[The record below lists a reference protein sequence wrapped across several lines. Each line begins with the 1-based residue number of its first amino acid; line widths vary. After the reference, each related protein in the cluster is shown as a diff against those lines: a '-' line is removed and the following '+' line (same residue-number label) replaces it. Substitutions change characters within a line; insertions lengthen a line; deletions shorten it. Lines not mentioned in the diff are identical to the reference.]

1 MPSSLTT
8 SSKITHNIFKGILA
22 LPRPVKRSILIAADS
37 LLLIGALWLSFSLRL
52 DNWYWPLGGVNNP
65 IVLLVLFAPVFA
77 VPVFSHFGL
86 YRAIIRYLGMRAVWS
101 IVKAVMVYAALW
113 GLVTFLSGVQ
123 GVPRSVVPIN
133 AMVAVLAVGGSRM
146 FARWLLRKIEDSV
159 NIKHAR
165 GGAGADAVVP
175 NQSRVVIFGA
185 GAAGRQLAVGL
196 GQSRECILLAFVD
209 DGIELH
215 GRDLM
220 GVPIISQEKLQDFA
234 VSHHVDDILLAMP
247 SITRKQR
254 SVIIEHLRPLNLRI
268 RTLPGLIAMAQGKA
282 DYADLHDLDINDL
295 LAREPAEADE
305 VMLQQ
310 QVSGKTVMVTG
321 AGGSIGSELCRQI
334 LQRKPKVLL
343 LFELSEFS
351 LYTLHNELLD
361 TLHHLNKEKPNHV
374 AVGLVPTIIPLL
386 GSVADESRVS
396 DIILTWKPN
405 IIYHAA
411 AVKHVPIV
419 EHNIAECVKNNVLG
433 TLVMSKVAIE
443 RQVERFILVSTD
455 KAVNPTN
462 AMGASKRCC
471 ELILQALAAEQNLLF
486 EPMWDGKSS
495 ASIPRATQLAMVRF
509 GNVLGSSGSVVPHFR
524 LQIAQGGPITLTH
537 QDITRYFMTIPE
549 AAQLVIQTGAMAGG
563 AIKDIGAGLGADISD
578 DVSDYRKR
586 RVSSEA
592 EVYVLDMGEPVKI
605 IDLAHRMVQLSGFR
619 VKDENSPEGD
629 IAIEVVGLRP
639 GEKLYEELLI
649 GNNPQTT
656 QHPRIMKANEKF
668 LPWCELQPMI
678 TTLRMA
684 AANSDVMMIRSMLQQ
699 LVPEYQPDEKVVDW
713 VYREQIAQAD
723 KLEC

>member
-1 MPSSLTT
+1 MR
-8 SSKITHNIFKGILA
+8 IFFKHILA
-22 LPRPVKRSILIAADS
+22 IPRPAKRSILIAADS
-37 LLLIGALWLSFSLRL
+37 VLLIGALWLSFSLRL
-52 DNWYWPLGGVNNP
+52 DNWYWPRGGVNNP
-65 IVLLVLFAPVFA
+65 VVLLVLFAPVFA
-77 VPVFSHFGL
+77 VPVFFHFGL

-101 IVKAVMVYAALW
+101 IVKAVMVYTALW
-113 GLVTFLSGVQ
+113 GVVVFLSGVQ

-133 AMVAVLAVGGSRM
+133 AMVTLLAVGGSRM

-159 NIKHAR
+159 HIKNAKR
-165 GGAGADAVVP
+165 LTGADAVVHH
-175 NQSRVVIFGA
+175 QSRVVIFGA

-196 GQSRECILLAFVD
+196 GQSRECVLLAFVD

-220 GVPIISQEKLQDFA
+220 DVPIISQDKLQNFV
-234 VSHHVDDILLAMP
+234 VSHQVDDILLAMP

-254 SVIIEHLRPLNLRI
+254 SVIIERLRPLNVRI

-282 DYADLHDLDINDL
+282 DYVDLHDLDINDL
-295 LAREPAEADE
+295 LAREPAEPDE

-310 QVSGKTVMVTG
+310 QVTGKTVMVTG

-361 TLHHLNKEKPNHV
+361 TLHHLTNEKRNHG

-396 DIILTWKPN
+396 DVILTWNPN

-433 TLVMSKVAIE
+433 TLVMAKVALE

-471 ELILQALAAEQNLLF
+471 ELILQALAAEQNPSF
-486 EPMWDGKSS
+486 EPMWDGKPS
-495 ASIPRATQLAMVRF
+495 AQVASTTQLAMVRF
-509 GNVLGSSGSVVPHFR
+509 GNVLGSSGSVVPYFR
-524 LQIAQGGPITLTH
+524 QQIAQGGPITLTH
-537 QDITRYFMTIPE
+537 QDIIRYFMTIPE
-549 AAQLVIQTGAMAGG
+549 AAQLVMQTGAMAGG
-563 AIKDIGAGLGADISD
+563 SIKGIGGRIN
-578 DVSDYRKR
+578 
-586 RVSSEA
+586 SEA
-592 EVYVLDMGEPVKI
+592 EVYVLDMGDPVKI
-605 IDLAHRMVQLSGFR
+605 IDLARRMVELSGFR
-619 VKDENSPEGD
+619 VKDETSPEGD

-649 GNNPQTT
+649 GNNPQAT

-668 LPWCELQPMI
+668 LPWSELQPMI
-678 TTLRMA
+678 TTLKIA
-684 AANSDVMMIRSMLQQ
+684 AVHGDVLMIRSMLQL
-699 LVPEYQPDEKVVDW
+699 LVPEYQPDENVADW
-713 VYREQIAQAD
+713 VYREQITQ
-723 KLEC
+723 L

>member
-1 MPSSLTT
+1 MHT
-8 SSKITHNIFKGILA
+8 IFKGILA
-22 LPRPVKRSILIAADS
+22 IPRPAKRSILIAADS
-37 LLLIGALWLSFSLRL
+37 VLLIGALWLSFSLRL
-52 DNWYWPLGGVNNP
+52 DNWYWPRGGVNNP

-77 VPVFSHFGL
+77 VPVFAHFGL

-101 IVKAVMVYAALW
+101 IVKAVVVYAALW
-113 GLVTFLSGVQ
+113 GLVAFLSGVQ

-159 NIKHAR
+159 RIKQVR
-165 GGAGADAVVP
+165 GGAGADAVVYH
-175 NQSRVVIFGA
+175 QTRVVIFGA

-220 GVPIISQEKLQDFA
+220 GVPIISKEKLPAFV
-234 VSHHVDDILLAMP
+234 VSHEVDDILLAMP
-247 SITRKQR
+247 SISRKQR
-254 SVIIEHLRPLNLRI
+254 SVIIEHLRSLKVRI

-295 LAREPAEADE
+295 LAREPAEPDE
-305 VMLQQ
+305 VLLQE
-310 QVSGKTVMVTG
+310 QVTGKTVMVTG

-343 LFELSEFS
+343 LFELSEFA

-361 TLHHLNKEKPNHV
+361 TLHYLTNEQRNNG
-374 AVGLVPTIIPLL
+374 AVGLVATIIPLL
-386 GSVADESRVS
+386 GSVADENRVS
-396 DIILTWKPN
+396 DVILTWNPN

-433 TLVMSKVAIE
+433 TLVMAKVAIE

-471 ELILQALAAEQNLLF
+471 ELILQALAAEQNPSF
-486 EPMWDGKSS
+486 EPMWDGKPS
-495 ASIPRATQLAMVRF
+495 AQVPRTTQLAMVRF
-509 GNVLGSSGSVVPHFR
+509 GNVLGSSGSVVPYFR
-524 LQIAQGGPITLTH
+524 QQIAQGGPITLTH
-537 QDITRYFMTIPE
+537 QDIIRYFMTIPE
-549 AAQLVIQTGAMAGG
+549 AAQLVMQTGAMAGG
-563 AIKDIGAGLGADISD
+563 SSMAGSAGIAGGASKGIGAAVGAHIGAGIRNS
-578 DVSDYRKR
+578 

-605 IDLAHRMVQLSGFR
+605 IDLARRMVELSGFR

-649 GNNPQTT
+649 GNNPQAT

-668 LPWCELQPMI
+668 LPWSELQPMI
-678 TTLRMA
+678 TTLRIA
-684 AANSDVMMIRSMLQQ
+684 AVNGDVMMIRSMLQL

-713 VYREQIAQAD
+713 VYSEQIAQAG
-723 KLEC
+723 KLER

>member
-1 MPSSLTT
+1 MGSIFRAILTIPGRA
-8 SSKITHNIFKGILA
+8 KC
-22 LPRPVKRSILIAADS
+22 SILIAADS
-37 LLLIGALWLSFSLRL
+37 VLLIGALWLSFSLRL
-52 DNWYWPLGGVNNP
+52 DNWYWPRGGVNNP

-77 VPVFSHFGL
+77 VPVFAHFGL
-86 YRAIIRYLGMRAVWS
+86 YRAIIRYLGMTAAWS
-101 IVKAVMVYAALW
+101 IVKAVMIYAALW
-113 GLVTFLSGVQ
+113 GLVAFLSGVQ

-159 NIKHAR
+159 RIKHAN
-165 GGAGADAVVP
+165 GDAGAGAVVSH
-175 NQSRVVIFGA
+175 QSRVVIFGA

-220 GVPIISQEKLQDFA
+220 GVPIISQEKLQDF
-234 VSHHVDDILLAMP
+234 VVRHQVDDILLAMP

-254 SVIIEHLRPLNLRI
+254 SVILEHLRPLNVRI

-295 LAREPAEADE
+295 LAREPAEPDE
-305 VMLQQ
+305 VMLQE
-310 QVSGKTVMVTG
+310 QVTGKTVMVTG

-361 TLHHLNKEKPNHV
+361 TLHYLTNEQRNNG

-386 GSVADESRVS
+386 GSVADENRVS
-396 DIILTWKPN
+396 DVILTWKPN

-433 TLVMSKVAIE
+433 TLVMAKVAIE

-471 ELILQALAAEQNLLF
+471 ELILQALAAEQTPSF
-486 EPMWDGKSS
+486 EPMWDGKPS
-495 ASIPRATQLAMVRF
+495 AQVARTTQLAMVRF
-509 GNVLGSSGSVVPHFR
+509 GNVLGSSGSVVPYFR
-524 LQIAQGGPITLTH
+524 QQIAQGGPITLTH
-537 QDITRYFMTIPE
+537 QDIIRYFMTIPE
-549 AAQLVIQTGAMAGG
+549 AAQLVMQTGAMAGNSSMAG
-563 AIKDIGAGLGADISD
+563 STSKGIGAHIGDSKI
-578 DVSDYRKR
+578 
-586 RVSSEA
+586 SSEA

-605 IDLAHRMVQLSGFR
+605 IDLARRMVELSGFR

-668 LPWCELQPMI
+668 LPWSELQPMI
-678 TTLRMA
+678 TTLRTA
-684 AANSDVMMIRSMLQQ
+684 AVNGDVMMVRGMLQL

-713 VYREQIAQAD
+713 VYKEQIAQAG
-723 KLEC
+723 KLED

>member
-1 MPSSLTT
+1 MHTF
-8 SSKITHNIFKGILA
+8 FKSILSI
-22 LPRPVKRSILIAADS
+22 PRPAKCSILIVADTV
-37 LLLIGALWLSFSLRL
+37 LLIGALWLSFSLRL
-52 DNWYWPLGGVNNP
+52 DNWYWPRGGVNNP
-65 IVLLVLFAPVFA
+65 IVLLVLFAPVFG
-77 VPVFSHFGL
+77 VPVFAHFGL
-86 YRAIIRYLGMRAVWS
+86 YRAIIRYLSMRAVWS
-101 IVKAVMVYAALW
+101 IVKAVMVYSALW
-113 GLVTFLSGVQ
+113 GLVAFLSGVV

-133 AMVAVLAVGGSRM
+133 TMVALLCIGGSRM

-159 NIKHAR
+159 HIKNVNR
-165 GGAGADAVVP
+165 RTGADAVVHH
-175 NQSRVVIFGA
+175 QSRVVIFGA
-185 GAAGRQLAVGL
+185 GSAGRQLAVGL
-196 GQSRECILLAFVD
+196 GQSRECVLLAFVD
-209 DGIELH
+209 DGIELQ

-220 GVPIISQEKLQDFA
+220 GMPIISQEKLQDFV
-234 VSHHVDDILLAMP
+234 VSHQVDDILLAMP

-254 SVIIEHLRPLNLRI
+254 SVIIEQLRPLNVRI
-268 RTLPGLIAMAQGKA
+268 RTLPGLIAMAKGKA

-295 LAREPAEADE
+295 LAREPAEPDE
-305 VMLQQ
+305 AMLQQ
-310 QVSGKTVMVTG
+310 QVTGKTVMVTG

-361 TLHHLNKEKPNHV
+361 TLHLLTNEKRNHG

-433 TLVMSKVAIE
+433 TLVMAKVAIE

-471 ELILQALAAEQNLLF
+471 ELMLQALAAEQNPSF
-486 EPMWDGKSS
+486 EPMWDGKPS
-495 ASIPRATQLAMVRF
+495 AIIPRTTQLAMVRF
-509 GNVLGSSGSVVPHFR
+509 GNVLGSSGSVVPYFR
-524 LQIAQGGPITLTH
+524 QQIAQGGPITLTH
-537 QDITRYFMTIPE
+537 QDIIRYFMTIPE
-549 AAQLVIQTGAMAGG
+549 AAQLVMQTGAMAGG
-563 AIKDIGAGLGADISD
+563 SLLADDACMADGTSKGIGAG
-578 DVSDYRKR
+578 VSDYREGK
-586 RVSSEA
+586 VSSEA

-605 IDLAHRMVQLSGFR
+605 IDLARRMVELSGFR
-619 VKDENSPEGD
+619 VKDKNLPGGD

-668 LPWCELQPMI
+668 LPWSELQPMI
-678 TTLRMA
+678 ATLRIA
-684 AANSDVMMIRSMLQQ
+684 AVNGDVMMIRSMLQQ
-699 LVPEYQPDEKVVDW
+699 LVPEYRPDEKVVDW

>member
-1 MPSSLTT
+1 M
-8 SSKITHNIFKGILA
+8 HNIFKVILA
-22 LPRPVKRSILIAADS
+22 IPRSVKRSILIAADS
-37 LLLIGALWLSFSLRL
+37 VLLIGALWLSFSLRL
-52 DNWYWPLGGVNNP
+52 DNWYWPSGGVNNP
-65 IVLLVLFAPVFA
+65 IILLVLFSPVFA
-77 VPVFSHFGL
+77 VPVFAHFGL

-113 GLVTFLSGVQ
+113 GLVAFLSGVE
-123 GVPRSVVPIN
+123 GVPRSVVLIN
-133 AMVAVLAVGGSRM
+133 AMVTALCIGGSRM

-159 NIKHAR
+159 LIRHVK
-165 GGAGADAVVP
+165 GGAGADAVVYH
-175 NQSRVVIFGA
+175 QSQVVIFGA
-185 GAAGRQLAVGL
+185 GSAGRQLAVGL
-196 GQSRECILLAFVD
+196 GQSRECMLLAFVD
-209 DGIELH
+209 DGIELQ

-220 GVPIISQEKLQDFA
+220 GVPILSQEKLQDFV
-234 VSHHVDDILLAMP
+234 VSHQVDDILLAMP

-254 SVIIEHLRPLNLRI
+254 SLIIEHLRPLNVRI
-268 RTLPGLIAMAQGKA
+268 RTLPGLIAMAQGKV

-295 LAREPAEADE
+295 LAREPAEPDE

-310 QVSGKTVMVTG
+310 QVSGKTIMVTG

-351 LYTLHNELLD
+351 LYTLHNELLN
-361 TLHHLNKEKPNHV
+361 TLHYLTSENRNHS
-374 AVGLVPTIIPLL
+374 AVGLVTTIIPLL
-386 GSVADESRVS
+386 GSVSDENRVS
-396 DIILTWKPN
+396 DVILTWKPN

-433 TLVMSKVAIE
+433 TLVIAKVAIE

-471 ELILQALAAEQNLLF
+471 ELILQALAAEQNPSF

-495 ASIPRATQLAMVRF
+495 ASIPRTTQLAMVRF
-509 GNVLGSSGSVVPHFR
+509 GNVLGSSGSVVPYFR
-524 LQIAQGGPITLTH
+524 QQIAQGGPITLTH
-537 QDITRYFMTIPE
+537 QDIIRYFMTIPE
-549 AAQLVIQTGAMAGG
+549 AAQLVMQTGAMAGTPNKG
-563 AIKDIGAGLGADISD
+563 IGTGISADIRGGD
-578 DVSDYRKR
+578 G

-605 IDLAHRMVQLSGFR
+605 IDLAHRMIELSGFR
-619 VKDENSPEGD
+619 VKDENTPEGD
-629 IAIEVVGLRP
+629 IVIEVVGLRP

-668 LPWCELQPMI
+668 LPWSELQPMI
-678 TTLRMA
+678 TTLRIA
-684 AANSDVMMIRSMLQQ
+684 AVNGDVMMIRSMLQQ
-699 LVPEYQPDEKVVDW
+699 LVPEYRPDENVVDW

>member
-1 MPSSLTT
+1 M
-8 SSKITHNIFKGILA
+8 HNFFKGILA
-22 LPRPVKRSILIAADS
+22 TPRPVKRSILIAADS
-37 LLLIGALWLSFSLRL
+37 VLLIGVLWLSFSLSL
-52 DNWYWPLGGVNNP
+52 DNWYWPRGGANNP

-77 VPVFSHFGL
+77 VPVFAHFGL

-113 GLVTFLSGVQ
+113 GLVALLSGVQ
-123 GVPRSVVPIN
+123 GVPRSAVLIN

-159 NIKHAR
+159 RIKQVR
-165 GGAGADAVVP
+165 GRAGADAVAYHP
-175 NQSRVVIFGA
+175 TRVVVFGA

-196 GQSRECILLAFVD
+196 GQSDECILLAFVD
-209 DGIELH
+209 DDIELH

-220 GVPIISQEKLQDFA
+220 GVPIIPKEKLPGF
-234 VSHHVDDILLAMP
+234 VISHEVDDILLAMP

-254 SVIIEHLRPLNLRI
+254 SVIIEHLRPLNIRI

-282 DYADLHDLDINDL
+282 DYEDLHDLDINDL
-295 LAREPAEADE
+295 LAREPAEPDE
-305 VMLQQ
+305 VMLQE
-310 QVSGKTVMVTG
+310 QVTGKTVMVTG
-321 AGGSIGSELCRQI
+321 AGGSIGGELCRQI

-343 LFELSEFS
+343 LFELSEFA

-361 TLHHLNKEKPNHV
+361 TLDYLANEQSNND
-374 AVGLVPTIIPLL
+374 AVGLVPTIISLL
-386 GSVADESRVS
+386 GSVADENRVS
-396 DIILTWKPN
+396 DVILTWNPS

-433 TLVMSKVAIE
+433 TLVMAKVAIE

-471 ELILQALAAEQNLLF
+471 ELILQALAAEQKPSF
-486 EPMWDGKSS
+486 EPIWDGKPS
-495 ASIPRATQLAMVRF
+495 AQVARTTQLAMVRF

-524 LQIAQGGPITLTH
+524 QQIAQGGPITLTH
-537 QDITRYFMTIPE
+537 QDIIRYFMTIPE
-549 AAQLVIQTGAMAGG
+549 AAQLVIQTGAMAGSSCKAGG
-563 AIKDIGAGLGADISD
+563 ASKDIGAGVSNDISG
-578 DVSDYRKR
+578 Y

-605 IDLAHRMVQLSGFR
+605 IDLARRMVALSGFK

-649 GNNPQTT
+649 GNNPQAT
-656 QHPRIMKANEKF
+656 QHSRIMKANEKF
-668 LPWCELQPMI
+668 LPWSELQPMI
-678 TTLRMA
+678 ITLRTA
-684 AANSDVMMIRSMLQQ
+684 AVNGDVIMIRSMLQM

-713 VYREQIAQAD
+713 VYREQINQAER
-723 KLEC
+723 LGR

>member
-1 MPSSLTT
+1 MNT
-8 SSKITHNIFKGILA
+8 IFKGILA
-22 LPRPVKRSILIAADS
+22 IPRSAKRSILIAADS

-52 DNWYWPLGGVNNP
+52 DNWYWPIGGVNNP
-65 IVLLVLFAPVFA
+65 IVLLVLFAPVLA
-77 VPVFSHFGL
+77 VPVFTHFGL

-101 IVKAVMVYAALW
+101 IVKAVIVYSALW
-113 GLVTFLSGVQ
+113 GVVVFLSGVQ
-123 GVPRSVVPIN
+123 GVPRSVVLIN

-146 FARWLLRKIEDSV
+146 FARWLLRKIEDAVRISHV
-159 NIKHAR
+159 R
-165 GGAGADAVVP
+165 GGDGANAGVAH
-175 NQSRVVIFGA
+175 QSRVVIFGA

-220 GVPIISQEKLQDFA
+220 GVPIISQEKLQAFV
-234 VSHHVDDILLAMP
+234 VSHPVDDILLAMP

-254 SVIIEHLRPLNLRI
+254 SVIIEHLRPLNVRI

-295 LAREPAEADE
+295 LARERAEPDE

-310 QVSGKTVMVTG
+310 QVTDKIVMVTG

-334 LQRKPKVLL
+334 LQRKPSVLL

-361 TLHHLNKEKPNHV
+361 TLHYLNNEKDNNDG
-374 AVGLVPTIIPLL
+374 VGLVPTIIPLL
-386 GSVADESRVS
+386 GSVADENRVS
-396 DIILTWKPN
+396 DVILTWKPS

-411 AVKHVPIV
+411 AIKHVPIV
-419 EHNIAECVKNNVLG
+419 EHNIAECVKHNVLG
-433 TLVMSKVAIE
+433 TLVMAKAAIE

-471 ELILQALAAEQNLLF
+471 ELILQALAAEQNPSF
-486 EPMWDGKSS
+486 KPMQDGKPS
-495 ASIPRATQLAMVRF
+495 AQVARTTQLAMVRF
-509 GNVLGSSGSVVPHFR
+509 GNVLGSSGSVVPYFR
-524 LQIAQGGPITLTH
+524 RQIAQGGPITLTH
-537 QDITRYFMTIPE
+537 QDIIRYFMTIPE
-549 AAQLVIQTGAMAGG
+549 AAQLVMQTCAMAGG
-563 AIKDIGAGLGADISD
+563 PSKGIEADISD
-578 DVSDYRKR
+578 F
-586 RVSSEA
+586 RVCNEA

-605 IDLAHRMVQLSGFR
+605 IDLARRMVDLSGFR

-629 IAIEVVGLRP
+629 IAIEIVGLRP

-649 GNNPQTT
+649 GNNPQAT

-668 LPWCELQPMI
+668 LPWDELQSMI
-678 TTLRMA
+678 TTLRIA
-684 AANSDVMMIRSMLQQ
+684 AVNGDVMMIRSMLQL
-699 LVPEYQPDEKVVDW
+699 LVPEYQPDEQVVDW
-713 VYREQIAQAD
+713 VYREQIAQAG
-723 KLEC
+723 KLE

>member
-1 MPSSLTT
+1 MHSVFKHILT
-8 SSKITHNIFKGILA
+8 I
-22 LPRPVKRSILIAADS
+22 PRSAKRSVLMAVDFV
-37 LLLIGALWLSFSLRL
+37 LLIGALWLSFSLRL
-52 DNWYWPLGGVNNP
+52 DDWYWPRGGVNNP
-65 IVLLVLFAPVFA
+65 IVLLVLCAPVFA
-77 VPVFSHFGL
+77 VPVFAHFGL

-101 IVKAVMVYAALW
+101 IMKAVMVYAALW
-113 GLVTFLSGVQ
+113 GLVAFLSGVQ

-159 NIKHAR
+159 RIKHSD
-165 GGAGADAVVP
+165 GGESLGVSH
-175 NQSRVVIFGA
+175 QSRVVIFGA

-209 DGIELH
+209 DGIDLH

-220 GVPIISQEKLQDFA
+220 GVPIISNDNLQAFV
-234 VSHHVDDILLAMP
+234 VSHQVNDILLAMP
-247 SITRKQR
+247 SISRKQR
-254 SVIIEHLRPLNLRI
+254 SVIIEHLRPLNVRI

-295 LAREPAEADE
+295 LAREPAEPDE
-305 VMLQQ
+305 VMLQE
-310 QVSGKTVMVTG
+310 QVTGKTVMVTG
-321 AGGSIGSELCRQI
+321 AGGSIGSEICRQI
-334 LQRKPKVLL
+334 LLRKPKVLL

-361 TLHHLNKEKPNHV
+361 TLHYLTNEEHNNG
-374 AVGLVPTIIPLL
+374 AVELVPTIIPLL
-386 GSVADESRVS
+386 GSVADENRVH
-396 DIILTWKPN
+396 DVILTWNPN

-433 TLVMSKVAIE
+433 TLVMAKVAIE
-443 RQVERFILVSTD
+443 RQVERFILISTD

-471 ELILQALAAEQNLLF
+471 ELILQALAAEQNPSF
-486 EPMWDGKSS
+486 EPMWDGKPS
-495 ASIPRATQLAMVRF
+495 AQVARTTQLAMVRF
-509 GNVLGSSGSVVPHFR
+509 GNVLGSSGSVVPYFR
-524 LQIAQGGPITLTH
+524 QQIAQGGPITLTH
-537 QDITRYFMTIPE
+537 QDIIRYFMTIPE
-549 AAQLVIQTGAMAGG
+549 AAQLVMQTGAMAGSSCMAGG
-563 AIKDIGAGLGADISD
+563 ASKGIGAGISNDISAGIRD
-578 DVSDYRKR
+578 S

-605 IDLAHRMVQLSGFR
+605 IDLARRMVELSGFR

-649 GNNPQTT
+649 GNNPQST

-668 LPWCELQPMI
+668 LPWSELQPMI
-678 TTLRMA
+678 TTLRIA
-684 AANSDVMMIRSMLQQ
+684 AVNGDVMMIRSMLQL
-699 LVPEYQPDEKVVDW
+699 LVPEYKPDEKVVDW
-713 VYREQIAQAD
+713 VYREQIAQAG
-723 KLEC
+723 KLDR

>member
-1 MPSSLTT
+1 MR
-8 SSKITHNIFKGILA
+8 NILKGILSI
-22 LPRPVKRSILIAADS
+22 PRPAKRSILIAADS
-37 LLLIGALWLSFSLRL
+37 VLLIGALWLSFSLRL
-52 DNWYWPLGGVNNP
+52 ENWYWPRGGVNNP

-77 VPVFSHFGL
+77 VPVFAHFGL
-86 YRAIIRYLGMRAVWS
+86 YRMIIRYLGMRAVWS

-113 GLVTFLSGVQ
+113 GLIVFLTGVQ

-133 AMVAVLAVGGSRM
+133 AMVAVLAIGGFRM

-159 NIKHAR
+159 HIKHTR
-165 GGAGADAVVP
+165 GGAGADAVVHH
-175 NQSRVVIFGA
+175 QSRVVIFGA
-185 GAAGRQLAVGL
+185 GSAGRQLAVGL
-196 GQSRECILLAFVD
+196 GQSRECVLLAFVD
-209 DGIELH
+209 DRIELH
-215 GRDLM
+215 GRELM
-220 GVPIISQEKLQDFA
+220 GVPIISQGELQDFVA
-234 VSHHVDDILLAMP
+234 SHQVDDILLAMP

-254 SVIIEHLRPLNLRI
+254 SVIIEHLRPLNVRI
-268 RTLPGLIAMAQGKA
+268 RTLPELMAMAKGKV

-295 LAREPAEADE
+295 LAREPAEPDE
-305 VMLQQ
+305 VMLEQ
-310 QVSGKTVMVTG
+310 QVTGKTIMVTG

-361 TLHHLNKEKPNHV
+361 TLHHLTNEKRNHG

-433 TLVMSKVAIE
+433 TLVMAKVAIE
-443 RQVERFILVSTD
+443 QQVERFILVSTD

-471 ELILQALAAEQNLLF
+471 ELILQALAAEQNPSF
-486 EPMWDGKSS
+486 EPMWDGKPS
-495 ASIPRATQLAMVRF
+495 AQVLRITQFAMVRF
-509 GNVLGSSGSVVPHFR
+509 GNVLGSSGSVVPYFR
-524 LQIAQGGPITLTH
+524 QQIAQGGPITLTH
-537 QDITRYFMTIPE
+537 QDIIRYFMTIPE
-549 AAQLVIQTGAMAGG
+549 AAQLVMQTGAMAGG
-563 AIKDIGAGLGADISD
+563 ASKGIGAGISADRIGGD
-578 DVSDYRKR
+578 G

-605 IDLAHRMVQLSGFR
+605 IDLARRMVELSGFR
-619 VKDENSPEGD
+619 VKDENTPEGD

-649 GNNPQTT
+649 GNNPQAT
-656 QHPRIMKANEKF
+656 QHPRIMKANETF
-668 LPWCELQPMI
+668 LPWSELQPMI
-678 TTLRMA
+678 TSLRMA
-684 AANSDVMMIRSMLQQ
+684 AVNGDVMMIRSMLQQ
-699 LVPEYQPDEKVVDW
+699 LVPEYRPDEKVVDW

>member
-1 MPSSLTT
+1 M
-8 SSKITHNIFKGILA
+8 HNIFRGILA
-22 LPRPVKRSILIAADS
+22 IPRPAKRSILIAADCV
-37 LLLIGALWLSFSLRL
+37 LLIGALWLSFSLRL
-52 DNWYWPLGGVNNP
+52 DNWYWPRGGVNSP
-65 IVLLVLFAPVFA
+65 IVLLVLFGPVFA
-77 VPVFSHFGL
+77 VPVFAHFGL
-86 YRAIIRYLGMRAVWS
+86 YRAIIRYLDMRAVWS
-101 IVKAVMVYAALW
+101 IVQAVMVYAALW
-113 GLVTFLSGVQ
+113 GLVAFFSGVE

-133 AMVAVLAVGGSRM
+133 AMVALLAVGGSRM
-146 FARWLLRKIEDSV
+146 FAHWLLFKIEVSV
-159 NIKHAR
+159 HIKHSR
-165 GGAGADAVVP
+165 GGTGADAAVSH
-175 NQSRVVIFGA
+175 QSRVVIFGA

-196 GQSRECILLAFVD
+196 GQSRECVLLAFVD
-209 DGIELH
+209 DGIELQ

-220 GVPIISQEKLQDFA
+220 GVPIISQEKLQDF
-234 VSHHVDDILLAMP
+234 VVNHQVDDILLAMP

-254 SVIIEHLRPLNLRI
+254 SVIIEHLRPLNVRI

-295 LAREPAEADE
+295 LAREPAEPDE

-310 QVSGKTVMVTG
+310 QVVGNTVMVTG
-321 AGGSIGSELCRQI
+321 AGGSIGSELCKQI
-334 LQRKPKVLL
+334 LRRKPKVLL

-351 LYTLHNELLD
+351 LYSLHNELLD
-361 TLHHLNKEKPNHV
+361 ILQHLTNEKRNHG

-433 TLVMSKVAIE
+433 TLVMAKVAIE
-443 RQVERFILVSTD
+443 RQVERFILISTD

-471 ELILQALAAEQNLLF
+471 ELVLQALAAEQNPSF
-486 EPMWDGKSS
+486 EPMWDGRPS
-495 ASIPRATQLAMVRF
+495 AQIPRTTQLAMVRF
-509 GNVLGSSGSVVPHFR
+509 GNVLGSSGSVVPYFR
-524 LQIAQGGPITLTH
+524 QQIAQGGPITLTH

-549 AAQLVIQTGAMAGG
+549 AAQLVMQAGAMAGG
-563 AIKDIGAGLGADISD
+563 PSKGIFAGISADRVGVD
-578 DVSDYRKR
+578 D

-605 IDLAHRMVQLSGFR
+605 IDLARRMVELSGFR
-619 VKDENSPEGD
+619 VKTENSPEGD

-649 GNNPQTT
+649 ANNPQAT

-668 LPWCELQPMI
+668 SPWSELQPMI
-678 TTLRMA
+678 TTLRIA
-684 AANSDVMMIRSMLQQ
+684 AVNGDVMMIRGMLQQ

-713 VYREQIAQAD
+713 VYSEQVDEAE
-723 KLEC
+723 KLGC